1 MGNRMTNRVAPAE
14 RVQIPYCPP
23 IVVKEELIGGKQKRL
38 QLSVRIS
45 DHDYGY
51 RMEQAKKW
59 LAQRNTVLA
68 MVQFK
73 GREVTHQELGEQLLE
88 RLLTDLGKKGKPVLK
103 NGRDLTVLIT
113 P

>member
-1 MGNRMTNRVAPAE
+1 
-14 RVQIPYCPP
+14 
-23 IVVKEELIGGKQKRL
+23 
-38 QLSVRIS
+38 
-45 DHDYGY
+45 
-51 RMEQAKKW
+51 MEQAKKW

-73 GREVTHQELGEQLLE
+73 GREVTHQELGEQLLQ
-88 RLLTDLGKKGKPVLK
+88 RLLTDLGKKGKSVLK

>member
-1 MGNRMTNRVAPAE
+1 LFLGGV
-14 RVQIPYCPP
+14 
-23 IVVKEELIGGKQKRL
+23 IGGKQKRV
-38 QLSVRIS
+38 QFSVRIS
-45 DHDYGY
+45 DHDYSY

-73 GREVTHQELGEQLLE
+73 GREVTHPELGEQLLQ
-88 RLLTDLGKKGKPVLK
+88 RLLTDLGKQAKPVLK